1 MKKKKTNLYI
11 PEYYAYYDKAT
22 GRICSITNEKS
33 VVYKHFIKIDIDE
46 YTKFCNEE
54 WLTEDYIVVAGK
66 TLAALDGKSYDFKSS
81 IFEWII
87 DPSTIDTD
95 LSIVWNSPS
104 QHWEFKLSK
113 KSRNDIAELSTAG
126 KLIFFVTLEHDFDFL
141 VRTIVININDLV
153 QVDKFIVPFASNLEK
168 NIEKISISS
177 VRTFK
182 TYGLDI
188 VYE

>member
-1 MKKKKTNLYI
+1 MAKKKSN
-11 PEYYAYYDKAT
+11 PHVPQYYAYYDKTT

-33 VVYKHFIKIDIDE
+33 LIYKHFITINVDD
-46 YTKFCNEE
+46 YTKFCTEE

-81 IFEWII
+81 IFEWITE
-87 DPSTIDTD
+87 PSTPDTD
-95 LSIVWNSPS
+95 LSIAWNQVL

-113 KSRNDIAELSTAG
+113 HAHKDILEMSTAG
-126 KLIFFVTLEHDFDFL
+126 KVVFFVTLEHDFDFL
-141 VRTIVININDLV
+141 VRTIAVNINDLV
-153 QVDKFIVPFASNLEK
+153 QVDKFIVPFESKLEM

-177 VRTFK
+177 VRIFK

-188 VYE
+188 IYE